1 MIKLTCFS
9 KNDGPEA
16 IHKYPKISQAME
28 AASKLQ
34 SPMFIISSDTDIL
47 EHPILGIRKDAEIDW
62 IGMPNVV

>member
-16 IHKYPKISQAME
+16 IHKFPKISQAME

-34 SPMFIISSDTDIL
+34 SPMFIISSDIL

-62 IGMPNVV
+62 IGMPKVM